1 MAIYNTSSD
10 AANTAVRSFLTKV
23 GEYYLGRSFNTG
35 SGKGKSTWQQIKEQV
50 FNNECAYCGEQRT
63 TLQIEHLIMFSR
75 KEYSLHHPGNI
86 VPCCKTCNKRERKP
100 DGSYANWAEHLAMV
114 SERNG
119 QTELTEARKE
129 KIERHMKEQKYPQL
143 NAEEKHSIRVIA
155 NSLYENIKLEAE
167 KSLSLYK
174 ELDQAFV
181 NKEESLS
188 V

>member
-35 SGKGKSTWQQIKEQV
+35 AGKGKETWLHIKETV
-50 FNNECAYCGEQRT
+50 FNNECAYCGEQHQS
-63 TLQIEHLIMFSR
+63 LQIEHLVMFNRS
-75 KEYSLHHPGNI
+75 EYGLHHPGNI

-100 DGSYANWAEHLAMV
+100 DGTYTNWSEHLEMV
-114 SERNG
+114 CEKNNQSGEFLR
-119 QTELTEARKE
+119 RKE
-129 KIERHMKEQKYPQL
+129 KIEQHMSEQNYPQL

-155 NSLYENIKLEAE
+155 NSLYENIKLESE
-167 KSLSLYK
+167 KSLNLYK

-181 NKEESLS
+181 NKTE
-188 V
+188 